1 MSNLLFDPI
10 KTQASVTDSVIVAF
24 SGGKDSIVTLD
35 LCFKY
40 FKTVKP
46 FFMYLVKGLEF
57 QEKMLQWYENKYDTE
72 IIRIPHFEM
81 SNLLKYGSFT
91 LPDFNVDIVGINDT
105 YAYLRQ
111 ETGIHWIAAGERCAD
126 SIVRNAM
133 IKKSGSID
141 YQRGR
146 FYPLAYW
153 KKQEVLQYIKYKKL
167 YLSPEQKTI
176 GFSFRSLAGSELAVV
191 KELYPNDY
199 EKILKVFPLAEAGVK
214 HFELYENNSNGGERN
229 NGNE

>member
-10 KTQASVTDSVIVAF
+10 KTQASVTDSVIVGF

-40 FKTVKP
+40 FKNVVP
-46 FFMYLVKGLEF
+46 FFMYLVPDLSF
-57 QEKMLQWYENKYDTE
+57 QEKQLKWYENKYNTE
-72 IIRIPHFEM
+72 IVRIPHFEC
-81 SNLLKYGSFT
+81 SNFLKYGSFT
-91 LPDFNVDIVGINDT
+91 LADWNVDIVGVNDT
-105 YAYLRQ
+105 YEYLRQ
-111 ETGIHWIAAGERCAD
+111 KTGIHWIAAGERCAD

-153 KKQEVLQYIKYKKL
+153 KKQEVLHYIKMKKL
-167 YLSPEQKTI
+167 YLSPEQKSI
-176 GFSFRSLAGSELAVV
+176 GFSFRSLAGSELAVI
-191 KELYPNDY
+191 KELYPQDY
-199 EKILKVFPLAEAGVK
+199 EKILKVYPFAGAGVER
-214 HFELYENNSNGGERN
+214 FEKYGK
-229 NGNE
+229 